1 MTRVSKNVCFVC
13 YGNLC
18 RSPMASIIMRDIV
31 ERAPQLRQREIEICS
46 AGTGAIGG
54 HPAHHNA
61 QETMREWGLSLDNH
75 ITRRLSGHIVDRA
88 DVIVT
93 LDSYVKEDVIRSFPN
108 SLDKICFLNIEDP
121 YGHSI
126 VAYRRCAQQIRD
138 NCISKVLP
146 LVKSLFE
153 PE

>member
-1 MTRVSKNVCFVC
+1 MTGVSKTVCFVC

-18 RSPMASIIMRDIV
+18 RSPMAAAIMSDIIERDPQLSRRDIK
-31 ERAPQLRQREIEICS
+31 ICS

-61 QETMREWGLSLDNH
+61 QETMNEWGLSLDNH
-75 ITRRLSGHIVDRA
+75 VTRRLSSDIVDGS
-88 DVIVT
+88 DLILT

-108 SLDKICFLNIEDP
+108 SLDKMCFLNIEDP

-126 VAYRRCAQQIRD
+126 VAYRHCAQQIRD
-138 NCISKVLP
+138 NCISSVLP

-153 PE
+153 RE